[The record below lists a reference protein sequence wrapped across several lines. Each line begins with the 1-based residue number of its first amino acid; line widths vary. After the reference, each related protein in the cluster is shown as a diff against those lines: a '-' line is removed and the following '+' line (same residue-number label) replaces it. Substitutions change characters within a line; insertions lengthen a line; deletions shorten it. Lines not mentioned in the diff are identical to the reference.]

1 MLLKKLL
8 SGLGVVLVA
17 LIVILG
23 FNYALFTSERHD
35 YPPHEFP
42 DFADKLALAER
53 LGAAV
58 RFETIS
64 REDAPTRADVF
75 RNFHVFLER
84 SFPQVHREMKRE
96 VVADFSL
103 VFEWKGSDPEL
114 LPVLFMAHQDV
125 VPVGL
130 DTGWE
135 FAPFGGEVRDGYI
148 LGRGTLDDKG
158 GVMAVLEA
166 AESLLAE
173 GYRPRRT
180 IYIALGHDEEKAGTE
195 GAGNIGDL
203 FRERG
208 LRFALVQDEGM
219 PISVGLVPGVDEP
232 VALIGIAQK
241 GEGSLELTV
250 SGESGHSSMPPPST
264 TVGRLARAIARI
276 EENPMAGG
284 LAGPVSMLFDQV
296 GAEMKFGQRLAFANR
311 WLFGPIIEA
320 QLEGKPSTNAS
331 LRTTLAPTMFRGSNK
346 DNVLPVRSS
355 AVVNMR
361 IHPRDSIESVVEH
374 VKSVIDDPAIEVSV
388 MDGAQ
393 EPSVVSSPDTPAY
406 AALAKSIRETF
417 PEVRLIAP
425 ALFVAISD
433 TRHVKD
439 LSDNIYRFHPLWLDS
454 EDLKRL
460 HGPNERISVDH
471 YFGYVKFMRRLIQNG
486 DMMQGP

>member
-1 MLLKKLL
+1 MFLKKLL

-23 FNYALFTSERHD
+23 VNYARFTSEQYD
-35 YPPHEFP
+35 VPPHEFP
-42 DFADKLALAER
+42 DFADKLTLAER

-58 RFETIS
+58 RYETIS

-75 RNFHVFLER
+75 RDFHGFLAR
-84 SFPQVHREMKRE
+84 SFPRVHREMKRE
-96 VVADFSL
+96 VVADYSL
-103 VFEWKGSDPEL
+103 VFEWQGSESEL
-114 LPVLFMAHQDV
+114 LPLLFMAHMDV

-130 DTGWE
+130 NTGWE
-135 FAPFGGEVRDGYI
+135 FAPFGGEVKDGFI

-180 IYIALGHDEEKAGTE
+180 IYIALGHDEEKAGTQ
-195 GAGNIGDL
+195 GAGNIGKL
-203 FRERG
+203 FAERG
-208 LRFALVQDEGM
+208 LRFAMIQDEGM

-264 TVGRLARAIARI
+264 TVGRLARAVARI
-276 EENPMAGG
+276 EEHPMPGG
-284 LAGPVSMLFDQV
+284 LAGPVAMLFNQV
-296 GAEMKFGQRLAFANR
+296 GPEMSFGQRLAFANR
-311 WLFGPIIEA
+311 WLFGPIIQS
-320 QLEGKPSTNAS
+320 QLESKPSTNAA

-346 DNVLPVRSS
+346 DNILPVQSS

-361 IHPRDSIESVVEH
+361 IHPRDSIASVVEH
-374 VKSVIDDPAIEVSV
+374 VKAVMDDPEIQVRV

-393 EPSVVSSPDTPAY
+393 EPSAVSPPDSPAY
-406 AALAKSIRETF
+406 SALAKSIRETF

-439 LSDNIYRFHPLWLDS
+439 LSDNIYRFHPLWLTS

-486 DMMQGP
+486 DAMDGE